1 MLPRDI
7 HAIIKEEE
15 ARRQKCKQQELS
27 SKAYKL
33 FSEGKTSV
41 QVAIT
46 LNLGPSQ
53 VTKLYIGYW
62 KLKRLHILNLIHKE
76 TDGKLGPFLKLY
88 KELIKKRRMTIE
100 QIVNVVEI
108 AIYKLPYMETLY
120 EQVKEQLEKMQR
132 TRQGLVNDIEARKHK
147 IYYIR

>member
-1 MLPRDI
+1 M
-7 HAIIKEEE
+7 
-15 ARRQKCKQQELS
+15 
-27 SKAYKL
+27 
-33 FSEGKTSV
+33 
-41 QVAIT
+41 
-46 LNLGPSQ
+46 
-53 VTKLYIGYW
+53 YIDYW

-88 KELIKKRRMTIE
+88 KELIKKRGMSIA
-100 QIVNVVEI
+100 QVINAVEI